1 VKAPT
6 RALIVEDIDSWVFTL
21 SRAARRA
28 GASEIVVCGSTE
40 KVREELRFA
49 RFDIAILDV
58 GLDPDDEVNAD
69 GIAAL
74 EMIREMDGYG
84 TRCVLVTGWQGGD
97 RMDLQADAQE
107 KYGVD
112 WAYMKE
118 KYEAHA
124 VIARLT
130 GLLEQADNRRLSNT
144 TPMANLGASM
154 EAHLFESQLLA
165 ALSPGGGVQTLYSVV
180 SRLISSAIPLLA
192 LHPGA
197 PMEEGAD
204 GVSVGVYWS
213 RALASAVAVGLASAG
228 VWQNDEGDIPD
239 GLERFLPSGVMPD
252 LIERA
257 RDRNVQGWLWELPG
271 LDRDR
276 FSE

>member
-1 VKAPT
+1 MKAPT

-28 GASEIVVCGSTE
+28 GASEIVVCESTE
-40 KVREELRFA
+40 KVREALRFA

-74 EMIREMDGYG
+74 EMIRKTDGDG
-84 TRCVLVTGWQGGD
+84 TRCILVTGWQGGD
-97 RMDLQADAQE
+97 RMDLQAAAQA
-107 KYGVD
+107 KYGIN

-124 VIARLT
+124 VIEKLT
-130 GLLEQADNRRLSNT
+130 ELLAQAEDRRLSNT

-154 EAHLFESQLLA
+154 EAYRFENQLLGA
-165 ALSPGGGVQTLYSVV
+165 VSPGGGVQTLYSVV
-180 SRLISSAIPLLA
+180 SRLIGSAIPLLA
-192 LHPGA
+192 LHPST
-197 PMEEGAD
+197 PMEEGSD

-213 RALASAVAVGLASAG
+213 RALATAVAVGLASAG
-228 VWQNDEGDIPD
+228 VWHNDEGEIPD
-239 GLERFLPSGVMPD
+239 SLERFLPSGVMPD
-252 LIERA
+252 LIERV

-271 LDRDR
+271 LDRDT